1 MTPPARNIS
10 KKLKELLNKW
20 LVPEHFNPELK
31 QTLLMQLAYSIQAF
45 PAGYWEQFE
54 LIHRLVKVLITKTS
68 SGPVSNTEI
77 FGILKKNKHL
87 TSYPFAATICAV
99 LPPNVTPQ
107 WRTKYT
113 SYQAIVLIACFIRYS
128 HDQQLATSGNENALR
143 ELRLVA
149 MDPRHRKLLDILPEL
164 DETSSIEVLTSKLKD
179 LRKHKYFAL
188 HEYGI
193 GYLDLV
199 LRDALSWTE
208 RRRRRIR
215 IPPTSD
221 SDTFIELNPIDAFE
235 DAGLEV
241 KELCVI
247 SPKEK
252 TAQERDEAISI
263 KAGRTFRIE
272 ESTLT
277 HNQKTNRS
285 PLSRAVRAIQHQ
297 CLTEKLSIMQLSLSC
312 SYNQLT
318 EWDIRQLIRFTTD
331 GIKNG
336 ADPESCS
343 ALLLSLLCGRDPIS
357 LAQSSNAFC
366 LKHYKNH
373 PCLYLGHSV
382 PASTQD
388 GRLEKCLKKTTNHLV
403 LPLPKILQD
412 QLTQNVGT
420 EDLKSVIHDINE
432 RHRCRLS
439 LGRITRF
446 MEHWYLNNGLD
457 RAEVGLIKGR
467 APRNQPALSYSN
479 FDADKLIENYRAY
492 VISIF
497 NMAEIDPQLP
507 VAKPIKKQLGSA
519 LHLPPQ
525 TLHNFFRIL
534 RSQIPHPRKHSLE
547 ELATLHN
554 HYACYVWALLTF
566 ATGHRDV
573 NAPMGQRTDF
583 NSHNNTW
590 WISDKENRHGVSART
605 LILPKTAVKQ
615 LEHYLQHLQELK
627 KRSQLIVEDISNR
640 ADEAIT
646 GSGNLLFFIKH
657 QEQDNIPKITQE
669 LTPARVKA
677 FLGDQLPWPANWG
690 RHHMRSELKR
700 IGVAPEE
707 IDGWMGH
714 EDIGEESMGRHSM
727 LSTQYLNR
735 IAQHIESLLNTHEIT
750 VVDAWKTH

>member
-10 KKLKELLNKW
+10 KKLKELLDKW
-20 LVPEHFNPELK
+20 LVPEHLNPELK

-54 LIHRLVKVLITKTS
+54 LIHRLVKVLLTKTS
-68 SGPVSNTEI
+68 SGSVSNTEI

-107 WRTKYT
+107 WITKYT
-113 SYQAIVLIACFIRYS
+113 AYQSIVLIACFIRYT
-128 HDQQLATSGNENALR
+128 HNQQIAASGNENALR

-164 DETSSIEVLTSKLKD
+164 DETSSIELLVSALKE
-179 LRKHKYFAL
+179 LRKHKYPAL
-188 HEYGI
+188 QEYGI

-221 SDTFIELNPIDAFE
+221 SDTLIELNPIDAFE

-247 SPKEK
+247 YPKAT
-252 TAQERDEAISI
+252 TAQERDETISI

-277 HNQKTNRS
+277 HNQKTNPS
-285 PLSRAVRAIQHQ
+285 PSSRAVRAIQHQ
-297 CLTEKLSIMQLSLSC
+297 CLAEKLSIMQLSLNC

-318 EWDIRQLIRFTTD
+318 EWDIRQLIRFTTN
-331 GIKNG
+331 GIKTG
-336 ADPESCS
+336 VDPESCS
-343 ALLLSLLCGRDPIS
+343 TLLLCLLCGRDPIS
-357 LAQSSNAFC
+357 LVQSSNTFC
-366 LKHYKNH
+366 LTHYKKR
-373 PCLYLGHSV
+373 PCISLTHTV
-382 PASTQD
+382 PASKQD
-388 GRLEKCLKKTTNHLV
+388 VRLEKCLNNTINHLV
-403 LPLPKILQD
+403 LPLPQFLQD
-412 QLTQNVGT
+412 ELTQNVGT
-420 EDLKSVIHDINE
+420 AYLKSVINEINKQ
-432 RHRCRLS
+432 HRCRLS

-446 MEHWYLNNGLD
+446 LEHWYLNNGLD

-507 VAKPIKKQLGSA
+507 KVKPIKKQLGSA
-519 LHLPPQ
+519 LLLPPL

-627 KRSQLIVEDISNR
+627 KRSQLIVEDIFNR